1 MGISRRMGVTI
12 SGLAFAGAALTT
24 LGAAGSASA
33 QTASVAPR
41 HAVTG
46 YSAVDRHR
54 RWRSGG
60 RTYDYWTYDYWYT
73 TGCGCGCC

>member
-1 MGISRRMGVTI
+1 MGISRRVGVAI

-24 LGAAGSASA
+24 LGTAESASA
-33 QTASVAPR
+33 QTATVAPQ

-54 RWRSGG
+54 RWRS
-60 RTYDYWTYDYWYT
+60 DSWTYDYWYT
-73 TGCGCGCC
+73 SGCGCGCC

>member
-24 LGAAGSASA
+24 LGTAGSASA
-33 QTASVAPR
+33 QTTSVAPR

-54 RWRSGG
+54 RWSSNG
-60 RTYDYWTYDYWYT
+60 WTYDYWYT
-73 TGCGCGCC
+73 SGCGCGCC